1 MQPRTTLVGRQP
13 IFDSAVHVWAYEILF
28 RTDGTHGHSIV
39 DGDFAT
45 GSVVLQSLTDIGLD
59 ALVGDRLAFVNLT
72 RNLLLS
78 GELSCLPPNRVV
90 LEILEDIEPDR
101 EILQAIE
108 KLSGEGYTIALDD
121 FVFSPS
127 LEPLVRLADIVK
139 VELPRTPVAEL
150 PRHIDALRKM
160 GVDKIL
166 AEKVETYEEFEA
178 IVDLGFDL
186 FQGYFFCRPQV
197 LSQPTT
203 HTAIVPLVNLLGL
216 LHDSDSTVDQIERAI
231 QGDTNLSYR
240 LLRLV
245 KAADVT
251 LAGPINS
258 IRHAISII
266 GMRRLKSLASMM
278 LLSAVGEEKPSE
290 LIETAMIRGKLCEL
304 LAQDAGFER
313 PDRFFTV
320 GLFSVLDAMLD
331 RTMQEVTEMLPLA
344 PELNR
349 ALTAREGKLGA
360 ILSRAVRIETCC
372 EAPPSD
378 AYSQALQWLARRDSP
393 MHLKA

>member
-1 MQPRTTLVGRQP
+1 MDMQPKTTLVGRQP
-13 IFDSAVHVWAYEILF
+13 IFDRKVQVCAYEILF
-28 RTDGTHGHSIV
+28 RTDDAIDRSFV
-39 DGDFAT
+39 DGDVAT

-59 ALVGDRLAFVNLT
+59 ALVGDNLAFINLT

-90 LEILEDIEPDR
+90 LEILEDIKPDY

-108 KLSGEGYTIALDD
+108 RLSGEGYTIALDD

-139 VELPRTPVAEL
+139 VELPATPVAEL
-150 PRHIDALRKM
+150 PRHIDALRTM

-166 AEKVETYEEFEA
+166 AEKVETHEEFDA

-197 LSQPTT
+197 LSHPTT
-203 HTAIVPLVNLLGL
+203 HTAIAPLVNLLGL
-216 LHDSDSTVDQIERAI
+216 LHDTDSTAEQIERAI
-231 QGDTNLSYR
+231 QSDSNLSYR
-240 LLRLV
+240 LLRLL
-245 KAADVT
+245 KGADVSISS
-251 LAGPINS
+251 PIDS

-266 GMRRLKSLASMM
+266 GLRRLKSLAAMM
-278 LLSAVGEEKPSE
+278 LLSTVGADKPPE
-290 LIETAMIRGKLCEL
+290 LVETGMIRGKLCEI

-331 RTMQEVTEMLPLA
+331 RTMHEVTEMLPLA
-344 PELNR
+344 PELNK
-349 ALTAREGKLGA
+349 ALTDHEGELGA
-360 ILSRAVRIETCC
+360 ILSRAVRIETCN
-372 EAPPSD
+372 EAPPSGVY
-378 AYSQALQWLARRDSP
+378 AQVVQWLARRDCP
-393 MHLKA
+393 T